1 MEEAYLAALDKVGG
15 LEAAKPRAILDEL
28 QHEFPHLTLQAS
40 GRTWQAGPEGQAGD
54 GGWVTGALSLCMSAE
69 GVHPPGSAR

>member
-28 QHEFPHLTLQAS
+28 QAEFPHLTLQARALPRR
-40 GRTWQAGPEGQAGD
+40 GAG
-54 GGWVTGALSLCMSAE
+54 
-69 GVHPPGSAR
+69 